1 MMTSVSIGNKLATL
15 PAMTDTL
22 GSYVRSKREAR
33 GWTQRRLAMEAG
45 LNPAHLSQI
54 ESGKIALPN
63 PDMRRNIARALGIAH
78 IELLLAAGEITID
91 EVDGDD
97 AVIRQTEAEQRML
110 PLIREIEWN
119 QDRYDLVD
127 GMLRLFRDA
136 DRRKSQ

>member
-1 MMTSVSIGNKLATL
+1 MTSVSIGNKLATL

>member
-1 MMTSVSIGNKLATL
+1 
-15 PAMTDTL
+15 MTDTL